1 MRIGDFLW
9 ERKDNGEYVVTYKR
23 TGRSIT
29 AIPQQREPNLY
40 FIRESDEVERTKN
53 ENLAIPK
60 KYDFWGVMAYC
71 AGRAPSAKVDAPM
84 REVVSDA

>member
-1 MRIGDFLW
+1 MRLGDFLW

-29 AIPQQREPNLY
+29 AILQQREPSLY
-40 FIRESDEVERTKN
+40 FIRESDETERTEN
-53 ENLAIPK
+53 ERLAIPK

-71 AGRAPSAKVDAPM
+71 AGRDPRPKVDAHT
-84 REVVSDA
+84 REGFSDA

>member
-1 MRIGDFLW
+1 MRLGDFLW

-29 AIPQQREPNLY
+29 AILQQREPSLY
-40 FIRESDEVERTKN
+40 FIRESDETERTEN
-53 ENLAIPK
+53 ECLAIPK

-71 AGRAPSAKVDAPM
+71 ANRALSAKVDAPM
-84 REVVSDA
+84 REGDSDA

>member
-1 MRIGDFLW
+1 MRLGDFLW

-29 AIPQQREPNLY
+29 AILQQREPSLY
-40 FIRESDEVERTKN
+40 FIRESDETERTEN
-53 ENLAIPK
+53 ERLAIPK

-71 AGRAPSAKVDAPM
+71 ADRAPSAKVDAPM
-84 REVVSDA
+84 REGDSDA